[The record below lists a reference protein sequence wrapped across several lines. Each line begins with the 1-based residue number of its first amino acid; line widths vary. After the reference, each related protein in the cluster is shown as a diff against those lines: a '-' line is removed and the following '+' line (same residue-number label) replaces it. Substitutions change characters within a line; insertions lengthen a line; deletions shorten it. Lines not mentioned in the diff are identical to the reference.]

1 MPNRQLAF
9 LVFIFISICRLSFAQ
24 NNEGFG
30 ENYTEL
36 CKNRQLYNY
45 PIEKWDSLRC
55 AFFGECASEII
66 INNYNEKIACPLT
79 KKMFGWHMI
88 GTNSNIPNYVWQS
101 ISDLSYFSYD
111 VDEATGKAVNQSQ
124 ITSWASD
131 AVIVAAH
138 NNNVKISLCATL
150 FNSTTEFS
158 TFFGNT
164 TAQQILRDSL
174 IAAVKRAGAK
184 GINIDF
190 EGSGLGTTYLT
201 QFVTFMTALSTQLHT
216 AIPGSQLSIDL
227 GGSNAASSSLLT
239 QLNPVVDLF
248 ILMGYDYYWG
258 SQGTPGPVAPLYDFH
273 SGPYGHVSN
282 DLNSLTR
289 YINPDKIILAVPYYG
304 RRWGASNGCT
314 IPGIGSGTAQINAVT
329 YAQLRQNAN
338 GYYTNLYRDNFT
350 YAAYYCFNDATP
362 TPNQAFFD
370 DAYSLQKKYDV
381 VKQRGIAGIAVWK
394 LGNDNGYSDLWNLI
408 NNNFSTCASIKCSD
422 TIYDMGGPNGNY
434 HNNENY
440 TFTIAPPNAVS
451 VTINFLNFNL
461 ESGYDSIY
469 IYNGTS
475 ALSPLLGKYSG
486 TSLPPNLIANSGK
499 MTVRFHSDGAT
510 VRSGYIAV
518 YNCDTISVGINKY
531 DNLDEDFRICP
542 NPVSDK
548 FSISGNDLSEDEYKI
563 ELRNILGEINFTKI
577 VKITNNSLN
586 ETISIKEIPCG
597 VYFISVISQISTF
610 KSKILKI

>member
-1 MPNRQLAF
+1 MILNRFA
-9 LVFIFISICRLSFAQ
+9 LVIILIASICKLITGQ
-24 NNEGFG
+24 NISNFR
-30 ENYTEL
+30 ENYSEL
-36 CKNRQLYNY
+36 LKQRKLYGY
-45 PIEKWDSLRC
+45 PVEKWDSLRC
-55 AFFGECASEII
+55 IKLGDCQ
-66 INNYNEKIACPLT
+66 NEFSSISNVERTTCPLT

-88 GTNSNIPNYVWQS
+88 GTNSNIPNYVWLS

-111 VDEATGKAVNQSQ
+111 VDETTGRAANQSQ

-158 TFFGNT
+158 TFFGST
-164 TAQQILRDSL
+164 TSQQTLRDSL
-174 IAAVKRAGAK
+174 VAAVIRANAK

-201 QFVTFMTALSTQLHT
+201 QFVAFMTALSTQLHS

-227 GGSNAASSSLLT
+227 GGSNAASSNLLT

-289 YINPDKIILAVPYYG
+289 YISPEKIILAVPYYG
-304 RRWGASNGCT
+304 RRWGVSNGCT

-350 YAAYYCFNDATP
+350 YAAYFCFNDATP

-408 NNNFSTCASIKCSD
+408 NSNFSTCATIKCSD

-451 VTINFLNFNL
+451 VSINFLTFNL
-461 ESGYDSIY
+461 ESGYDSLF
-469 IYNGTS
+469 IYNGNS
-475 ALSPLLGKYSG
+475 INSPLLGKYSG
-486 TSLPPNLIANSGK
+486 TTLPPSLFANSGK
-499 MTVRFHSDGAT
+499 MTIRFHSDGAT
-510 VRSGYIAV
+510 VKSGYIAV
-518 YNCDTISVGINKY
+518 YTCDTTTVGSSELNIQRA
-531 DNLDEDFRICP
+531 DFKIFP
-542 NPVSDK
+542 NPAKD
-548 FSISGNDLSEDEYKI
+548 FISIQGSNLQYRPYKI
-563 ELRNILGEINFTKI
+563 EIRDILGKI
-577 VKITNNSLN
+577 LIRKALVSETGSLN
-586 ETISIKEIPCG
+586 ETIDIIDVSSG
-597 VYFISVISQISTF
+597 VYVITIYCQQSVFKYKFIKQ
-610 KSKILKI
+610 